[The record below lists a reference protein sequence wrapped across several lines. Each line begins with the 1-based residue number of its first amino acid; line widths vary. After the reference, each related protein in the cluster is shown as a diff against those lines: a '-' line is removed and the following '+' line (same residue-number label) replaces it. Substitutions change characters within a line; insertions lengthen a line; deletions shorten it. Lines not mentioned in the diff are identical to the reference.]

1 MTSFTGLFSS
11 VHVKEQEVIEKR
23 KQNIKIKKVK
33 KLKGELKGEN
43 MATEMYFQ
51 RFEKRLQN
59 TTDSGVNRD
68 STFAFLLN

>member
-1 MTSFTGLFSS
+1 
-11 VHVKEQEVIEKR
+11 
-23 KQNIKIKKVK
+23 
-33 KLKGELKGEN
+33 